1 MVAELRMMSGEDD
14 VSEAQHAVIAAA
26 MQSTATEGRSL
37 VPGADSLDYKSPKVA
52 FSPFELGSSSSS
64 HPDVQPSRY
73 PAP

>member
-14 VSEAQHAVIAAA
+14 VSEAQHAVIAAS

-37 VPGADSLDYKSPKVA
+37 VPGADSLDYKSTKVA